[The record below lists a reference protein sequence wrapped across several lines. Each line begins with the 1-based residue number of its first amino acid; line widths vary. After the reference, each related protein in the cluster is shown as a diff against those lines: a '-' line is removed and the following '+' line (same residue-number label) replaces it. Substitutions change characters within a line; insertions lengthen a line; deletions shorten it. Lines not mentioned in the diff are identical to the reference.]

1 MKKKPT
7 LGIYGFTG
15 CAGCQLSLLDCED
28 ELVDLFSAAD
38 IKVFYEA
45 MSNNDDEALVDI
57 ALVEGSINTNK
68 QLQELKEIREKAKVL
83 VAFGSC
89 ANHGGVQ
96 AMSLGDGNW
105 ENRFKQVY
113 GDAKFTVAIPREA
126 QPIHKFVKVD
136 AFIPGCPP
144 SKIQMLRAIT
154 QLLFGNQPTYT
165 NSPVCLECKF
175 RENECLLNE
184 GKLCLGPLTMGGC
197 TAPCPT
203 HNTPCIGCWGI
214 IEEANHIAE
223 LKLLK
228 EKGFKT
234 EEIIRRFRMF
244 GGSEIVEKIE
254 KLLEVA
260 K

>member
-15 CAGCQLSLLDCED
+15 CAGCQLAILDCED
-28 ELVDLFSAAD
+28 ILVDLFNYVD
-38 IKVFYEA
+38 IKVFFEA
-45 MSNNDDEALVDI
+45 MSNNEDIANVDI

-68 QLQELKEIREKAKVL
+68 QLNELKEIRDKAGVL

-89 ANHGGVQ
+89 ANHGCIQ
-96 AMSLGDGNW
+96 AMALGDGKW
-105 ENRFKQVY
+105 EERFTKVY

-144 SKIQMLRAIT
+144 STLQMLRALT
-154 QLLFGNQPTYT
+154 QLLHGNQPTYT

-175 RENECLLNE
+175 RENECLLND

-197 TAPCPT
+197 TAPCPS

-214 IEEANHIAE
+214 IEEANHTSE
-223 LKLLK
+223 LQLLK

-234 EEIIRRFRMF
+234 EDIIRRFRIF
-244 GGSEIVEKIE
+244 GGSKIVEKVQ
-254 KLLEVA
+254 KLLEVE
-260 K
+260 